1 MLPPDESTHARAQ
14 LLTAMA
20 TGGYVN
26 AAMDTAPQCMVIAP
40 DPLEG
45 KVSVPSTLESIAEQE

>member
-1 MLPPDESTHARAQ
+1 MKVRMRAHNYNSV
-14 LLTAMA
+14 TAMA